1 MSLRSSPLGPTSGG
15 VLAGGVPSEVL
26 DEALDGEGL
35 TDSFEFLSGSVA
47 PLPFTW
53 EHTQPPFNGIVNG
66 KYQESPHGG
75 SRGIYFKLFS
85 LLVSSH
91 FTFHCASKVYLT
103 PQTSTVLHSQAFK
116 NNLSLTP
123 HILPSQSTF

>member
-1 MSLRSSPLGPTSGG
+1 M
-15 VLAGGVPSEVL
+15 AGGVPREVL

-53 EHTQPPFNGIVNG
+53 EHRQPPFKGIVNV
-66 KYQESPHGG
+66 KYQESPQGG
-75 SRGIYFKLFS
+75 SLGIYFKGGIYFKLFS

-91 FTFHCASKVYLT
+91 FTFKCASKVYLT
-103 PQTSTVLHSQAFK
+103 PQTSIEQFFTHR
-116 NNLSLTP
+116 LSKTIRP
-123 HILPSQSTF
+123 